1 MKSIA
6 FVDLK
11 RNLETIR
18 GEIERAVQGVLESGA
33 FILGRE
39 VTEFEQEFARYC
51 GAKHCIGVASGTDAL
66 KIALKA
72 HGIGPGDEVIT
83 AANTFI
89 ATVLAISDC
98 GAKPVLVD
106 CSRESYTMDPSAI
119 ERVVTPRTKAV
130 VPVHLYGQMADMS
143 GIMEVARRRDL
154 AVIEDAC
161 QAHGAEEGGV
171 RAGAGG
177 AAGCFSFY
185 PGKNL
190 GGYGDGG
197 AIVTN
202 DPALAERIRL
212 MRDYGQ
218 RVKYRHEFKG
228 YNSRLDSLQAA
239 VLRVK
244 LRHLDEWNA
253 KRRQV
258 AAWYRELL
266 AGTDGITLPAEKSP
280 AAHVYHLFVVR
291 VGRRNAV
298 LEQLKKNG
306 ISCGI
311 HYPIPVHLQEAYT
324 ELGYKK
330 GAFPITEAASEE
342 VLSLPMFP
350 ELTRDETGFIAT
362 SLREAVRA
370 S

>member
-1 MKSIA
+1 MKPIA
-6 FVDLK
+6 FVDLQ

-18 GEIERAVQGVLESGA
+18 EEVEQAMRGVLESGA
-33 FILGRE
+33 FILGRA
-39 VTEFEQEFARYC
+39 VADFEREFARFC
-51 GAKHCIGVASGTDAL
+51 GAQHCIGVASGTDAL

-72 HGIGPGDEVIT
+72 NGIGPGDEVIT

-98 GAKPVLVD
+98 GATPVLAD
-106 CSRESYTMDPSAI
+106 CSREWYTLDPRA
-119 ERVVTPRTKAV
+119 VDAAVTGRTKAV
-130 VPVHLYGQMADMS
+130 VPVHLYGQMADMG
-143 GIMEVARRRDL
+143 GIMDVARKHGL
-154 AVIEDAC
+154 AVVEDAC
-161 QAHGAEEGGV
+161 QAHGAVEGGMK
-171 RAGAGG
+171 AGAIG

-202 DPALAERIRL
+202 DSALAERIRL
-212 MRDYGQ
+212 LRDYGQ

-239 VLRVK
+239 VLSVK
-244 LRHLDEWNA
+244 LRHLDEWND

-258 AAWYRELL
+258 AAWYREEL
-266 AGTDGITLPAEKSP
+266 AGAKGIVLPAEKDA

-291 VGRRNAV
+291 VGKRDEV
-298 LEQLKKNG
+298 LEELRKKG

-311 HYPIPVHLQEAYT
+311 HYPIPIHLQEAYA
-324 ELGYKK
+324 ELGYAR
-330 GAFPITEAASEE
+330 GAFPVTEAASAE

-350 ELTRDETGFIAT
+350 EVTREEVRFIAT
-362 SLREAVRA
+362 SLRDAVRV